1 MRIICR
7 SCLLDSGKHY
17 TQAGHAMGDGDML
30 ARLADTH
37 HRVVIPRGTD
47 KTSVCGEELTTTRG
61 SGEGPDPRRI
71 AIGASRA

>member
-1 MRIICR
+1 M
-7 SCLLDSGKHY
+7 LDSGKHY

-47 KTSVCGEELTTTRG
+47 KTIICGEELTTTRG
-61 SGEGPDPRRI
+61 KLLERTRRFC
-71 AIGASRA
+71 SE